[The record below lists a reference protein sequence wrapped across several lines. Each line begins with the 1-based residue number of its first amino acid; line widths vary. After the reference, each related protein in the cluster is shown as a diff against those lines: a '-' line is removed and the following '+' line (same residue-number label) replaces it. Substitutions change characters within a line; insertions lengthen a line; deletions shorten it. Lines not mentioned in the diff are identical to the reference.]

1 MKEEITFTM
10 GLRGGVFREAHPRY
24 SELSVSNERESGY
37 MAFDQSISGK
47 LKFIDTDYDWIMAQ
61 ERGVE
66 IIVNF
71 SRKNTSL
78 SYIGKFVITDC
89 DIDEDNRII
98 EVELEADD
106 PTTWLKEHYEDTFN
120 LVALAPESRIIEYQR
135 RGAWEYYRQ
144 GDTKLSVV
152 MGGDYFEL
160 DATQTASHRDLV
172 DKYYFGL
179 MGADACIVVDMFY
192 ILPDTPK
199 FPSGKYRG
207 AGTSGY
213 LYNENE
219 SDYRLKIELSN
230 SADYGIAGVTAQ
242 KKTGGIWA
250 TISLTYESTD
260 TEKLTYRD
268 PASGSAY
275 IFFYYVGA
283 SWTSAVNYGAYYTGI
298 YARIV
303 HNNGKYSNK
312 HILPTEDIVTKT
324 LNYNYVSVPSSSIV
338 GLLATD
344 TYSAEAT
351 EWGLCP
357 DNVNYYTKPDLPSVM
372 GLDAPVYPVGKTTW
386 GAYSWWCYFDYTAG
400 VIDYSFW
407 NKVLLKDAYPL
418 ASVLSVL
425 LDAVFEDSGY
435 KVTFAEDGA
444 HSGFFYGD
452 YAGYVPTPPQVFI
465 TPKSNVLTSNYSQ
478 KAQKGDI
485 TIGAV
490 LDMLRDVFRCYW
502 FMERDAS
509 GNYNLRIEHIGW
521 FYNGGSYDTAGGTPF
536 DIRNAKDPRTGKLWE
551 YGKAK
556 FTFDTAELYS
566 RYEFGWQDDATDY
579 FSGDPVSCLA
589 RYVNGSATNK
599 VEIKE
604 FATDIDYML
613 LSPDD
618 FSKDGF
624 ALLGAAS
631 KFLMSDVTET
641 QKWTFANGTTS
652 SGHTFAQGAISGDT
666 EAVVMRS
673 ETGTTIGIRFLSSS
687 GGQLGAVAS
696 NAPGEKVTIPAGT
709 ATAMY
714 VGTAAVETTLYF
726 VSANPIVD
734 IPTTAVYGCAP
745 QNYRLAFKYIE
756 RNWYKTDY
764 PCRELAFGDGANRE
778 KETLDSYLPIK
789 KAMEQTLGL
798 PYSETFDPY
807 KGVLST
813 KGAALVNKYEINLLS
828 LFQELTLMYGTD
840 EK

>member
-106 PTTWLKEHYEDTFN
+106 PTTWLKEHYEDSFN
-120 LVALAPESRIIEYQR
+120 LVALAPENRIIEYQR

-160 DATQTASHRDLV
+160 DATQTASHADLIDTYHFALV
-172 DKYYFGL
+172 GAEVCFIALTEYYASTDEMYGIRGKKFKGAFG
-179 MGADACIVVDMFY
+179 DDEF
-192 ILPDTPK
+192 
-199 FPSGKYRG
+199 
-207 AGTSGY
+207 Y
-213 LYNENE
+213 LYSE
-219 SDYRLKIELSN
+219 DKTWRLLVNLS
-230 SADYGIAGVTAQ
+230 STSSEVFSYITFYHKQTTGAWKMVDAGVKSEGSLFISFTPSASA
-242 KKTGGIWA
+242 KTVRLAWSP
-250 TISLTYESTD
+250 TTTYPD
-260 TEKLTYRD
+260 V
-268 PASGSAY
+268 
-275 IFFYYVGA
+275 FF
-283 SWTSAVNYGAYYTGI
+283 TGM

-303 HNNGKYSNK
+303 HNNANASSKYD
-312 HILPTEDIVTKT
+312 LPTEDIVTKT

-357 DNVNYYTKPDLPSVM
+357 DNTNYYTKPDLPSVM
-372 GLDAPVYPVGKTTW
+372 GLDAPLYPVGKTTW
-386 GAYSWWCYFDYTAG
+386 GAYSWWCYFDYTSG

-435 KVTFAEDGA
+435 KVTFAEDEA

-502 FMERDAS
+502 FMERDAD
-509 GNYNLRIEHIGW
+509 GNYILRIEHIGW

-556 FTFDTAELYS
+556 FSFDTAELYS

-589 RYVNGSATNK
+589 KYVNGSATNK
-599 VEIKE
+599 AEIKE

-631 KFLMSDVTET
+631 KFLMYDATET
-641 QKWTFANGTTS
+641 QKWTFASGTTS

-673 ETGTTIGIRFLSSS
+673 ETGTTIGIRFLNSS
-687 GGQLGAVAS
+687 GGQLGTAATS
-696 NAPGEKVTIPAGT
+696 APGDKVTIPAGT

-764 PCRELAFGDGANRE
+764 PCRELAFGDGADRE

>member
-120 LVALAPESRIIEYQR
+120 LVALAPENRIIEYQR

-179 MGADACIVVDMFY
+179 VGYEACIVVSEIY
-192 ILPDTPK
+192 IQGQAEPK
-199 FPSGKYRG
+199 FPDGNYRG

-213 LYNENE
+213 LYKDGVT
-219 SDYRLKIELSN
+219 DYRLKLEF
-230 SADYGIAGVTAQ
+230 SATSDYGIAGVTVQ
-242 KKTGGIWA
+242 KKTDGVWSA
-250 TISLTYESTD
+250 ISLEYTGIDAEKVSYTD
-260 TEKLTYRD
+260 PDSRV
-268 PASGSAY
+268 ASIYFYFAGS
-275 IFFYYVGA
+275 
-283 SWTSAVNYGAYYTGI
+283 SWSYAPNYGAFYTGM

-303 HNNGKYSNK
+303 HNNGKYGNK
-312 HILPTEDIVTKT
+312 YILPSEDIVTKT
-324 LNYNYVSVPSSSIV
+324 LNYNYVTVPSSSIV

-357 DNVNYYTKPDLPSVM
+357 DNTNYYTKPNLGAVL
-372 GLDAPVYPVGKTTW
+372 GLAAPLYPVGKTTW
-386 GAYSWWCYFDYTAG
+386 GAYSWWCYFDFSAS
-400 VIDYSFW
+400 VFDYIFW
-407 NKVLLKDAYPL
+407 NKVQLKDAYPL

-425 LDAVFEDSGY
+425 LDAVFKDSGY
-435 KVTFAEDGA
+435 KVTFAEDEA

-490 LDMLRDVFRCYW
+490 FDMLRDVFRCYW
-502 FMERDAS
+502 FMERDAD
-509 GNYNLRIEHIGW
+509 GNYVLRIEHIGW
-521 FYNGGSYDTAGGTPF
+521 FYSGGSYYTAGGSPF

-566 RYEFGWQDDATDY
+566 RYEFGWQDGATDY
-579 FSGDPVSCLA
+579 FSGDPVTCLA
-589 RYVNGSATNK
+589 KYVNGSATNK
-599 VEIKE
+599 AKIKE

-624 ALLGAAS
+624 ALLGASEEQLNSYPYSS
-631 KFLMSDVTET
+631 KQTITSRTATATFLLVRT
-641 QKWTFANGTTS
+641 
-652 SGHTFAQGAISGDT
+652 
-666 EAVVMRS
+666 
-673 ETGTTIGIRFLSSS
+673 
-687 GGQLGAVAS
+687 LGADTDVRLHTKTGYEYYIYCYDGNSKKLATVEPS
-696 NAPGEKVTIPAGT
+696 DDGKYTLPAGT
-709 ATAMY
+709 SYISYYCTLSPATTFQETIWLTSWY
-714 VGTAAVETTLYF
+714 ERVE
-726 VSANPIVD
+726 
-734 IPTTAVYGCAP
+734 IPSHGNVTP
-745 QNYRLAFKYIE
+745 QNYRLGFKYIE

-764 PCRELAFGDGANRE
+764 PCRELAFGDGADRE
-778 KETLDSYLPIK
+778 KETLGSYLPIK

-798 PYSETFDPY
+798 PYSEAFDPY

-813 KGAALVNKYEINLLS
+813 KGRALVNKYEINLLS

-840 EK
+840 E